1 MWKDGPTVMDL
12 GPGMPGEQG
21 PELDWF
27 DPSEVTAGT
36 MTYLDTLKKEL
47 RMAMAIPPVAMGED
61 EGSQR
66 SSLTLITRMFPM
78 KSHVLTERWLWTS
91 AMVDLNRMALAMGK
105 IKRIDGLEDLDVAAV
120 GITPNWAPMLPRD
133 RAELVNE
140 LVQRAG
146 VGHVHPEDALEQYE
160 DTPVGEVEETYQR
173 IREHQQWQADLGR
186 QEADGVPVEPVSQT
200 KPSSTRSNRKR

>member
-1 MWKDGPTVMDL
+1 
-12 GPGMPGEQG
+12 
-21 PELDWF
+21 
-27 DPSEVTAGT
+27 
-36 MTYLDTLKKEL
+36 
-47 RMAMAIPPVAMGED
+47 
-61 EGSQR
+61 
-66 SSLTLITRMFPM
+66 MFPM

-91 AMVDLNRMALAMGK
+91 AMVDLNRMALQMGK

-173 IREHQQWQADLGR
+173 IKEHQEWEADLGK
-186 QEADGVPVEPVSQT
+186 QEIDGVPAQPA
-200 KPSSTRSNRKR
+200 PSATTTNSSRSKNKR